1 MCVSVGVHCTQVSG
15 GLRMSF
21 MSQLCVFWRSN
32 SGHQACVANSLA
44 HEPSYQPGL

>member
-21 MSQLCVFWRSN
+21 MSQFSAAIMCVLEIQLRSSGLCGKLFGS
-32 SGHQACVANSLA
+32 
-44 HEPSYQPGL
+44 